1 MQCLYSV
8 DNNIHSNNNGDDDN
22 DKSDCGGGDGDVN
35 TTLPWEFR
43 EQEAVREKAI
53 VIRISQLVRDRH
65 IPFQPCGSTRQMCM
79 YNQPYDVIG
88 STRQTCMYN
97 QPYDVITMN
106 DRNVSRHRMTKD
118 ALNVDKTNSLR
129 RLSFIQRKRQ
139 H

>member
-8 DNNIHSNNNGDDDN
+8 DNNKHSNNNGDDDDDDN
-22 DKSDCGGGDGDVN
+22 DKGDCGGGDGDVN

-53 VIRISQLVRDRH
+53 VIRISQLVRDLH
-65 IPFQPCGSTRQMCM
+65 IPFQPC
-79 YNQPYDVIG
+79 G

-106 DRNVSRHRMTKD
+106 DRSVSRHRMTKD
-118 ALNVDKTNSLR
+118 ALNLDKMNFL
-129 RLSFIQRKRQ
+129 
-139 H
+139 